1 MDEPKGVKESGDE
14 TATEESPTQE
24 QTAEEVE
31 QPEVEVTAE
40 TEGEATETVESKKKG
55 YEARV
60 RELNAKA
67 NAEAEA
73 RVKAEAK
80 AQSLAEKLAEL
91 TSGSTTGDFQI
102 PQYNPQEPLIAAG
115 EEIDVNELNKRQSER
130 EAKILQQMRA
140 EAELG
145 RKQSEAIGRINNE
158 ALDSVRKYPE
168 LDPDSDSYNSE
179 LSETIT
185 EAVEAY
191 VKANP
196 YSASVLKFVDKL
208 MKPYKGAVT
217 KEVGE
222 ASENLAKQVSQ
233 SALKPTSIRKVE
245 KMAQE
250 KTIEELEQELGIVT
264 T

>member
-24 QTAEEVE
+24 QTAGEVE

-40 TEGEATETVESKKKG
+40 TEGETTETVESKKKG

-60 RELNAKA
+60 RELNARAKD
-67 NAEAEA
+67 
-73 RVKAEAK
+73 AEAK

-179 LSETIT
+179 LSETVT

-233 SALKPTSIRKVE
+233 GALKPTSIRKVE
-245 KMAQE
+245 KTARE
-250 KTIEELEQELGIVT
+250 KTIEELEQELGIVQT
-264 T
+264 

>member
-14 TATEESPTQE
+14 TANEESPTQE
-24 QTAEEVE
+24 QTTEEVE
-31 QPEVEVTAE
+31 QPEVKATAE

-60 RELNAKA
+60 RELNARAKD
-67 NAEAEA
+67 
-73 RVKAEAK
+73 AEAK

-140 EAELG
+140 EAEMG
-145 RKQSEAIGRINNE
+145 RKQSEAFGRINNE

-179 LSETIT
+179 LSETVT

-233 SALKPTSIRKVE
+233 GALKPTSIRKVE

>member
-14 TATEESPTQE
+14 TANEESPTQE
-24 QTAEEVE
+24 QTTEEVE
-31 QPEVEVTAE
+31 QPEVKATAE

-60 RELNAKA
+60 RELNARAKD
-67 NAEAEA
+67 
-73 RVKAEAK
+73 AEAK

-179 LSETIT
+179 LSETVT

-233 SALKPTSIRKVE
+233 GALKPTSIRKVE
-245 KMAQE
+245 KTARE
-250 KTIEELEQELGIVT
+250 KTIEELEQELGIVQA
-264 T
+264 

>member
-24 QTAEEVE
+24 QTAGEVE

-40 TEGEATETVESKKKG
+40 TEGETTETVESKKKG

-60 RELNAKA
+60 RELNARAKD
-67 NAEAEA
+67 
-73 RVKAEAK
+73 AEAK
-80 AQSLAEKLAEL
+80 AQSLADKLAEL
-91 TSGSTTGDFQI
+91 TSGSTTGELQI

-179 LSETIT
+179 LSETVT

-196 YSASVLKFVDKL
+196 YSASVIKFVDKL

-222 ASENLAKQVSQ
+222 VSENLAKQVSQ

-245 KMAQE
+245 KTARE

>member
-24 QTAEEVE
+24 QTAGEVE

-40 TEGEATETVESKKKG
+40 TEGETTETVESKKKG

-60 RELNAKA
+60 RELNTRAKD
-67 NAEAEA
+67 
-73 RVKAEAK
+73 AEAK

-179 LSETIT
+179 LSETVT

-196 YSASVLKFVDKL
+196 YSASVIKFVDKL

-233 SALKPTSIRKVE
+233 GALKPTSIRKVE
-245 KMAQE
+245 KTAHE

>member
-14 TATEESPTQE
+14 TANEESPTQE
-24 QTAEEVE
+24 QTTEEVE
-31 QPEVEVTAE
+31 QPEVKATAE

-60 RELNAKA
+60 RELNTRAKT
-67 NAEAEA
+67 
-73 RVKAEAK
+73 AEAK
-80 AQSLAEKLAEL
+80 AQSLADKLAEL
-91 TSGSTTGDFQI
+91 TSGSTTGELQI

-158 ALDSVRKYPE
+158 ALDAVRKYPE

-179 LSETIT
+179 LSETVT

-196 YSASVLKFVDKL
+196 YSASVIKFVDKL

>member
-60 RELNAKA
+60 RELNARAKD
-67 NAEAEA
+67 
-73 RVKAEAK
+73 AEAK
-80 AQSLAEKLAEL
+80 AQSLADKLAEL
-91 TSGSTTGDFQI
+91 TSGSTTGELQM

-179 LSETIT
+179 LSETVT

-196 YSASVLKFVDKL
+196 YSASVIKFVDKL

-245 KMAQE
+245 KTARE

>member
-14 TATEESPTQE
+14 TANEESPTQE
-24 QTAEEVE
+24 QTTEEVE
-31 QPEVEVTAE
+31 QPEVKATAE

-60 RELNAKA
+60 RELNARAKD
-67 NAEAEA
+67 
-73 RVKAEAK
+73 AEAK

-91 TSGSTTGDFQI
+91 TSGSTTGDFQM

-140 EAELG
+140 EAEMG
-145 RKQSEAIGRINNE
+145 RKQSEAFGRINNE

-179 LSETIT
+179 LSETVT

-233 SALKPTSIRKVE
+233 GALKPTSIRKVE
-245 KMAQE
+245 KTARE

>member
-24 QTAEEVE
+24 QTAGEVE

-40 TEGEATETVESKKKG
+40 TEGETTETVESKKKG

-60 RELNAKA
+60 RELNARAKD
-67 NAEAEA
+67 
-73 RVKAEAK
+73 AEAK
-80 AQSLAEKLAEL
+80 AQSLADKLAEL
-91 TSGSTTGDFQI
+91 TSGSTTGELQI

-179 LSETIT
+179 LSETVT

-233 SALKPTSIRKVE
+233 GALKPTSIRKVE
-245 KMAQE
+245 KTARE
-250 KTIEELEQELGIVT
+250 KTIEELEQELGIVQT
-264 T
+264 